1 MQIRI
6 ELYTK
11 ERIDDVLTFEH
22 EIRKQ
27 EDFWGLD
34 IDEAYEE
41 SVRKSFVNPC
51 IRRVLV
57 F

>member
-11 ERIDDVLTFEH
+11 ERIDDVLAFEH
-22 EIRKQ
+22 ELRKQ
-27 EDFWGLD
+27 EDFWD
-34 IDEAYEE
+34 WEIDEAYEE